1 MKKLGRN
8 RKEEPSGTVVNE
20 EIPQED
26 QQPGPSQQCNNLAK
40 SSNGESSNEEEDDGT
55 TFIICKIPW
64 TELTEKCGDWAQC
77 AICDEYSIRRVIFLH
92 WIINIKVRFPFDC
105 PLKRLIMQ

>member
-20 EIPQED
+20 KIPQED

-40 SSNGESSNEEEDDGT
+40 SSNGESSNEEDDGT

-77 AICDEYSIRRVIFLH
+77 AICDEYSIRREIFLH